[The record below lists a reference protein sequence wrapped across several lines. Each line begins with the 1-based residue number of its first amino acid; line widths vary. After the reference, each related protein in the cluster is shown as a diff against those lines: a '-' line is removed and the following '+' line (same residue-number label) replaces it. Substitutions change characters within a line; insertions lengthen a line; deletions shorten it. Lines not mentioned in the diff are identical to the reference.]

1 MRRHSPVESR
11 QWVLRPVRTG
21 LQVDVDGIRILDV
34 LALFL
39 CETLVSLFH
48 DLTSA
53 SY

>member
-1 MRRHSPVESR
+1 MESR

-21 LQVDVDGIRILDV
+21 LQVDGIRILYV

>member
-1 MRRHSPVESR
+1 MESR

-21 LQVDVDGIRILDV
+21 LRVDVDGIRILYV